1 MANNGIS
8 NIDGND
14 IDGKLSAMIDGI
26 NALTAVSKGQTQQLG
41 AIRRDVSD
49 VKMDLSDVKDRVKVL
64 EEDEALRPYQVKQ
77 VERALH
83 IKVTNLL
90 GLKWKSHGK
99 GKNGIEDE
107 SRHDYLCYYGRFKG
121 CIHNDAKSASIEP
134 QVAGWKYT
142 PRKNFERLI
151 EFINDWYPAQGVDGL
166 KREMDKN
173 DAMRREKSAGRA

>member
-1 MANNGIS
+1 MESNEIIS
-8 NIDGND
+8 NDLN
-14 IDGKLSAMIDGI
+14 GKLAAMIDGI
-26 NALTAVSKGQTQQLG
+26 SALTAVSKGQTQQLS
-41 AIRRDVSD
+41 AIRRDVSE
-49 VKMDLSDVKDRVKVL
+49 VKTDLSDVKDRVKIL

-90 GLKWKSHGK
+90 GLKWKSSGK
-99 GKNGIEDE
+99 GKHGIEDE

-121 CIHNDAKSASIEP
+121 CIHNDAKASNIEP
-134 QVAGWKYT
+134 QVSGWKYT
-142 PRKNFERLI
+142 PRKNFEKLI

-173 DAMRREKSAGRA
+173 DEMRREMRD